1 MNVEQRSMGFGAL
14 RYATVFLRFALGAAF
29 LTAVT
34 DRLGIWGP
42 SGTVN
47 VAWGDMTHFM
57 AYAAKLNPWFPKT
70 VIPTLAW
77 FVTVA
82 ETSLGAAL
90 ILGFQ
95 TRRAAQ
101 LSGWLLLAFGIGM
114 TAGTGIKSA
123 LNGSVFFRLQQE
135 RFFLQQVPSTC
146 LSIDSLRQIGKRD
159 AHNACISSQLKN
171 TCTASLDSNGKH
183 RKSVMAERRSQ
194 PWMLT

>member
-1 MNVEQRSMGFGAL
+1 MNVEHRSMSFGAL

-42 SGTVN
+42 SGTAN

-57 AYAAKLNPWFPKT
+57 AYAAKLNPWFPKK

-90 ILGFQ
+90 ILGFE

-114 TAGTGIKSA
+114 TAGTGVKSA
-123 LNGSVFFRLQQE
+123 LNASVFSASAGA
-135 RFFLQQVPSTC
+135 FLLATSPEYP
-146 LSIDSLRQIGKRD
+146 LSIDSLRQIGKRE
-159 AHNACISSQLKN
+159 AAPHKACISAQLKN
-171 TCTASLDSNGKH
+171 TCTISLDSNGKH
-183 RKSVMAERRSQ
+183 RNQ
-194 PWMLT
+194 

>member
-1 MNVEQRSMGFGAL
+1 MNVEQRSMSLGAL
-14 RYATVFLRFALGAAF
+14 RYATVFLRLALAAAF

-42 SGTVN
+42 SGTAN
-47 VAWGDMTHFM
+47 VAWGDMPHFM
-57 AYAAKLNPWFPKT
+57 AYAATLNPWFPKT
-70 VIPTLAW
+70 MIPVLAW

-101 LSGWLLLAFGIGM
+101 LGGWLLLAFGIGM

-123 LNGSVFFRLQQE
+123 LNASVFSASAGA
-135 RFFLQQVPSTC
+135 FLLATSPEYP

-159 AHNACISSQLKN
+159 AAHNACISGQLKN

-183 RKSVMAERRSQ
+183 RNQ
-194 PWMLT
+194 